1 MISIILLEISTLT
14 PTVAHSKF
22 LRATST
28 FLCLLLLLLLLV
40 FPNRFC
46 ILIDCLAYSIVASVP
61 PHCPFPQ
68 PTFYLCISCS
78 RHSPALSSG
87 LAHTH
92 THIESR
98 VCRAYEACDCF
109 TYSLLITWRRCWG
122 LSPSP
127 LLYSLSFSAALTGF
141 NCIIS

>member
-61 PHCPFPQ
+61 PIAPFHSLPFTYVYLVLAILQ
-68 PTFYLCISCS
+68 PYPPA
-78 RHSPALSSG
+78 SPT
-87 LAHTH
+87 HTH
-92 THIESR
+92 TESR